1 MPEAIQ
7 TLGQR
12 LPEFWARYRSC
23 FKTQTRDG
31 SVYARHYLSGLLRM
45 EGNRH
50 YSGIAREAG
59 VEEQNLQHFM
69 SHSPGSAETVY
80 RQVQAEVK
88 AVPELTRGAVV
99 LVDESA
105 DENAGDASAGAAKP
119 YKGRLGKVETS
130 QVGVLLSY
138 VNLTVASGFWTW
150 ILGKLFL
157 PEAWFEAGY
166 QKRRK
171 QQGMPDSLKFKTK
184 VELAWEGIQEVMA
197 GGLPFEIVGFDSL
210 YGRSGWL
217 RAQVRKAQRR
227 YMAEIPADTAVYLEK
242 PTLGIPP
249 RRGQR
254 GKKPTQVQVLAGE
267 TVRVDSLRETLAWQR
282 LRVRATERGE
292 LCERFAARRVWT
304 VHDGQAVEDWPVMRE
319 EATDRYRYAL
329 GNASADTSLEQLAW
343 WKCQRYVIERANQ
356 DAKSE
361 LGWDEW
367 QAQKYRA
374 WDHHLA
380 LTVLASWFIAQ
391 TQLDWAQTH
400 SRDPAL
406 LEELETDV
414 LPALSVANVRELLRA
429 VMPLKRLTEEQAT
442 ERVIEHLL
450 NRTRS
455 RKSRLKK
462 QRLKNRV
469 HTGPT

>member
-1 MPEAIQ
+1 MPEAIH

-12 LPEFWARYRSC
+12 LHDFWGRYRSC

-31 SVYARHYLSGLLRM
+31 SAYARHYLSGLLRM

-50 YSGIAREAG
+50 YSGIGREAG
-59 VEEQNLQHFM
+59 VEGQNIHHFM
-69 SHSPGSAETVY
+69 SNSPWSAEAVY
-80 RQVQAEVK
+80 RQVQDEVK
-88 AVPELTRGAVV
+88 ALPALTRGAVL

-105 DENAGDASAGAAKP
+105 DAKASGDSAGAAKQ
-119 YKGRLGKVETS
+119 YNGRLGKVETS

-138 VNLTVASGFWTW
+138 VNLTVAAGFWTW
-150 ILGKLFL
+150 LTGKLFL
-157 PEAWFEAGY
+157 PEAWFEASH

-171 QQGMPDSLKFKTK
+171 RLGIPESLRFKTK
-184 VELAWEGIQEVMA
+184 VELAWDGIAEVIA
-197 GGLPFEIVGFDSL
+197 GGLLFEMVGFDSL

-217 RAQVRKAQRR
+217 RAQVRQANQR
-227 YMAEIPADTAVYLEK
+227 YMAEVPADTTVYLTQ
-242 PTLGIPP
+242 PTLGLPA
-249 RRGQR
+249 RHGKRGRQ
-254 GKKPTQVQVLAGE
+254 PTRVQVLAGE
-267 TVRVDSLRETLAWQR
+267 AVRADSLREAMTWQR

-304 VHDGQAVEDWPVMRE
+304 VHDGQAVEEWLVMRE
-319 EATDRYRYAL
+319 EAEGRYSYAL
-329 GNASADTSLEQLAW
+329 CNASPDTALEQLAW
-343 WKCQRYVIERANQ
+343 WKCQRYFIERANQ

-361 LGWDEW
+361 LGWDEL

-391 TQLDWAQTH
+391 TQIDWAREH
-400 SRDPAL
+400 PRDPTL
-406 LEELETDV
+406 LQELETDV
-414 LPALSVANVRELLRA
+414 LPTLSVANVRELLCA

-442 ERVIEHLL
+442 ERVVEHLL

-455 RKSRLKK
+455 RKSKLKK
-462 QRLKNRV
+462 QRLENRA

>member
-1 MPEAIQ
+1 MPEAIH

-12 LPEFWARYRSC
+12 LHDCWARYRSC

-59 VEEQNLQHFM
+59 VEGQNLQHFM
-69 SHSPGSAETVY
+69 SNSPWSAEAVY
-80 RQVQAEVK
+80 RQVPEEMK

-105 DENAGDASAGAAKP
+105 DEKASDASAGAAKQ
-119 YKGRLGKVETS
+119 YNGRLGKVETS

-138 VNLTVASGFWTW
+138 VNLTVGSGFWTW
-150 ILGKLFL
+150 ITGKLFL
-157 PEAWFEAGY
+157 PEAWFAAGY
-166 QKRRK
+166 QTRRK
-171 QQGMPDSLKFKTK
+171 RLGIPESLRFKTK
-184 VELAWEGIQEVMA
+184 VELAWDGIQEVIA
-197 GGLPFEIVGFDSL
+197 SGLPFESVGFDSL

-217 RAQVRKAQRR
+217 RAQVRQAHHQ
-227 YMAEIPADTAVYLEK
+227 YMAEVPADTAVYLDQ

-249 RRGQR
+249 RQGSRGRQ
-254 GKKPTQVQVLAGE
+254 PTRFQVLAGE
-267 TVRVDSLRETLAWQR
+267 TVRVDHLRETLDWQR
-282 LRVRATERGE
+282 LRIRATERGE
-292 LCERFAARRVWT
+292 LCERFAACRVWT
-304 VHDGQAVEDWPVMRE
+304 VHDGQAVEDWLVIRE
-319 EATDRYRYAL
+319 EAQDRYSYAL
-329 GNASADTSLEQLAW
+329 CNAAADTSLAQLAW
-343 WKCQRYVIERANQ
+343 WKCQRYFIERANQ

-361 LGWDEW
+361 LGWDEL

-374 WDHHLA
+374 WNHHLA

-391 TQLDWAQTH
+391 TQLDWAQAH
-400 SRDPAL
+400 PPDPAL
-406 LEELETDV
+406 LTELDTDV

-429 VMPLKRLTEEQAT
+429 VMPLNRLTVEQAT
-442 ERVIEHLL
+442 ERVIEQLL

-455 RKSRLKK
+455 RRSRLKK
-462 QRLKNRV
+462 QRLKNRADA
-469 HTGPT
+469 GPT

>member
-1 MPEAIQ
+1 
-7 TLGQR
+7 
-12 LPEFWARYRSC
+12 
-23 FKTQTRDG
+23 
-31 SVYARHYLSGLLRM
+31 M

-50 YSGIAREAG
+50 YSGIGRETDVAG
-59 VEEQNLQHFM
+59 QNIQHFM
-69 SHSPGSAETVY
+69 SNSPWSAEAVY
-80 RQVQAEVK
+80 RQVQEEVK
-88 AVPELTRGAVV
+88 ATPELTGGGVL

-105 DENAGDASAGAAKP
+105 NEKASTASAGAAKQ
-119 YKGRLGKVETS
+119 YNGRLGKVETS

-138 VNLTVASGFWTW
+138 VNLTVAAGFWTW
-150 ILGKLFL
+150 ITGKLFL

-166 QKRRK
+166 WKRRE
-171 QQGMPDSLKFKTK
+171 QLGIPDSLGFKTK
-184 VELAWEGIQEVMA
+184 VELAWDGIQEVITA
-197 GGLPFEIVGFDSL
+197 GLPFEIVGFDSL

-217 RAQVRKAQRR
+217 RAQVRQANQR
-227 YMAEIPADTAVYLEK
+227 YMAEVPTDTAVYLEQ

-249 RRGQR
+249 RQGKRGR
-254 GKKPTQVQVLAGE
+254 KPTQVQVLAGE
-267 TVRVDSLRETLAWQR
+267 AVRADSLREAMNWQR
-282 LRVRATERGE
+282 LRVRASERGE

-304 VHDGQAVEDWPVMRE
+304 VYEGQAVEEWLVMRE
-319 EATDRYRYAL
+319 EAAERYSYAL
-329 GNASADTSLEQLAW
+329 CNAASDTPLEQLAW
-343 WKCQRYVIERANQ
+343 WKCQRYFIERSNQ

-361 LGWDEW
+361 LGWDEL

-391 TQLDWAQTH
+391 TQLDWAQAH
-400 SRDPAL
+400 PRDPAL

-442 ERVIEHLL
+442 ERVVEHLL

-462 QRLKNRV
+462 QRLENRA